1 MPDIT
6 TEDGTVIPFWLYVST
21 FVLIGLIILM
31 VLYVIFIY
39 IKSKEF
45 HSYSCAY
52 IIILN
57 ISILIDSIFRII
69 PVGDDK
75 TKYKWL
81 QFIQAFILASLD
93 KYILLALTL
102 QVFII
107 YLGIMKTDFY
117 YKHKKA
123 IFYITFFT
131 SMGLSF
137 LMGGLFLLGDVT
149 DYGLYWYTKDNS
161 IKKIFDNIFNSV
173 FLTLNTFFCIIVI
186 INICIRKEEIEKGM
200 LNENDYEHDLNRM
213 IIIFI
218 TNTLIYVESFI
229 IIHDVINIK
238 GVYIDLIY
246 LVSCL
251 IVTLIYSI
259 NKFVINETKKIF
271 CKKVLLKSKPKINT
285 FAQTSTFKE
294 VEMNNRLSD
303 EYGDDN

>member
-1 MPDIT
+1 MPDII

-21 FVLIGLIILM
+21 FVLIGLIILI

-93 KYILLALTL
+93 KYILLDLIL

>member
-1 MPDIT
+1 MPDII

-21 FVLIGLIILM
+21 FVLIGLIILI

-57 ISILIDSIFRII
+57 ISILIDNIFRII
-69 PVGDDK
+69 PVSDDK

-93 KYILLALTL
+93 KYILLSLTL

-285 FAQTSTFKE
+285 FVQTSTFKE

>member
-1 MPDIT
+1 MPDII

-21 FVLIGLIILM
+21 FVLIGLIILI

-57 ISILIDSIFRII
+57 ISILIDNIFRII
-69 PVGDDK
+69 PVDDDK

-93 KYILLALTL
+93 KYILLDLIL

-285 FAQTSTFKE
+285 FVQTSTFKE

>member
-21 FVLIGLIILM
+21 FVLIGLIILI

-93 KYILLALTL
+93 KYILLDLTL

>member
-1 MPDIT
+1 MPDII

-21 FVLIGLIILM
+21 FVLIGLIILI

-81 QFIQAFILASLD
+81 QYIQAFILASLD
-93 KYILLALTL
+93 KYILLDLIL

-131 SMGLSF
+131 GMGLSF

-149 DYGLYWYTKDNS
+149 DYGLYWYTKDKS

>member
-1 MPDIT
+1 MPDIR

-21 FVLIGLIILM
+21 FVLIGLIILI

-69 PVGDDK
+69 PVGDDE

-81 QFIQAFILASLD
+81 QYIQAFILASLD
-93 KYILLALTL
+93 KYILLDLTL

-137 LMGGLFLLGDVT
+137 LMGGLFLLLGVT

>member
-1 MPDIT
+1 MPDIIT
-6 TEDGTVIPFWLYVST
+6 DIPFWLYVST
-21 FVLIGLIILM
+21 FVLIGLIILI

-57 ISILIDSIFRII
+57 ISILIDNIFRII
-69 PVGDDK
+69 PISDDK

>member
-1 MPDIT
+1 MPDII
-6 TEDGTVIPFWLYVST
+6 TEDDTVIPFWLYVST
-21 FVLIGLIILM
+21 FVLIGLIILI

>member
-1 MPDIT
+1 MPDII

-21 FVLIGLIILM
+21 FVLIGLIILI

-69 PVGDDK
+69 PVDDDK